1 MAQSDHQLPVTESP
15 VSPSRLPHIVRNVL
29 VVALSFGLAAAAG
42 LVRNMVIAAQFG
54 IGADLDAYYAAFK
67 LPDLLFTIVAGGALA
82 TAFIPVFADFLAE
95 EDRAGAWRLA
105 SAITNVVFI
114 VVTVAAVIA
123 GIVAPW
129 LVRVVIAPG
138 FGPAEQAQ
146 TVQVMRIVLVSTVI
160 FGVSAVQGSVLN
172 GFKHFLLPAL
182 GAALYPIGIT
192 LGALFLAPTMGIA
205 GLAVGAVI
213 GSALHLL
220 VKVPGLLWYGFRWW
234 PVLDL
239 RGINSRPVRRVF
251 VLMGPRILDLFV
263 FQFALILTTNLASR
277 LGAGSVSALEWGWDA
292 MQLPETII
300 GTAFGLVAFPTLA
313 ELAAR
318 KDIGRLRSTLGETLR
333 SVVAL
338 TVPAAVGLILL
349 GQPLLSFLYE
359 RGQFD
364 AAAVDAVYAT
374 LRFYALGL
382 VGHSALE
389 LAARAFFAQQD
400 TVTPLFVAIGS
411 AAASILLGIILM
423 GPLGAG
429 GLALGNSIAITAE
442 VLVLMAI
449 LRRRWGSVEGR
460 ALLQSLL
467 RVLLA
472 SAVMALA
479 VAGVLGW
486 TQSSGYG
493 AFVQVLAGGLVGV
506 VVYILAGLLLRVQ
519 ELRRLPAALLGR

>member
-1 MAQSDHQLPVTESP
+1 MTQSDHQKPVTDHP
-15 VSPSRLPHIVRNVL
+15 SPSRLPHIVRNVRVL
-29 VVALSFGLAAAAG
+29 AVAFGLAAAAG

-82 TAFIPVFADFLAE
+82 TAFIPVFADFLAD

-105 SAITNVVFI
+105 SAITNIVFI
-114 VVTVAAVIA
+114 VVTASAVLA
-123 GIVAPW
+123 GILAPW
-129 LVRVVIAPG
+129 LVSVVIAPG
-138 FGPAEQAQ
+138 FSPAEQAQ

-213 GSALHLL
+213 GSLFHLL
-220 VKVPGLLWYGFRWW
+220 VKVPGLFYYGFRWW

-239 RGINSRPVRRVF
+239 RGLHSRPVRRVF
-251 VLMGPRILDLFV
+251 VLMVPRVLDLFV
-263 FQFALILTTNLASR
+263 FQFSLVIMTNLASR

-318 KDIGRLRSTLGETLR
+318 GELGRLRSTLGETLR

-374 LRFYALGL
+374 LRFFALGL
-382 VGHSALE
+382 VGHATLE

-400 TVTPLFVAIGS
+400 TVTPLVVAIGS
-411 AAASILLGIILM
+411 AIASIALGIVLM
-423 GPLGAG
+423 RPLGAG

-449 LRRRWGSVEGR
+449 LRKRWNGVEGGQILR
-460 ALLQSLL
+460 SLL
-467 RVLLA
+467 CVLLA
-472 SAVMALA
+472 SAVMGLA
-479 VAGVLGW
+479 VAGVL
-486 TQSSGYG
+486 TLAQSEGYG
-493 AFVQVLAGGLVGV
+493 ALVQLLAGGLVGA
-506 VVYILAGLLLRVQ
+506 VVYVAAGLLFGVQ
-519 ELRRLPAALLGR
+519 ELRRLPAALFGR